1 MTGDYTLYALPHSL
15 YSGRARSYLIKRGIT
30 FRELSTGHESFK
42 NEVLPKAQL
51 PTIPTLVTPHGE
63 VIRDGAAIIAHFEEP
78 RGWPSLPTTPRQRT
92 VSLLFDV
99 IGTDGLLRPAMHYRW
114 NFPDDN
120 LAFVRR
126 HFLHAQRDT
135 PEREAKTDHMMD
147 RMRHAARI
155 FGVTEASQSVV
166 EALYLDVLT
175 ALNDHFA
182 QFPYLFGDRPS
193 LGDFGLLGPLYAHLG
208 RDPYPLGLM
217 QREAPSLYRW
227 VERMNRADRDAPEFF
242 GAGEDFLPGDAIP
255 PTLVRV
261 LQVLAEDFVPETAA
275 AAATLKLWLAAEA
288 PAAGEPAV
296 GRLATS
302 PGTAQFDLRGVP
314 VEAIAQ
320 PHRFYL
326 LQRVQSCY
334 DALAPD
340 ARQAVFACLVEV
352 GMEKV
357 LALRLPREI
366 CRNKNLEVWGEL
378 T

>member
-1 MTGDYTLYALPHSL
+1 MAWPIGCAGEGGRDGGLYAVCAAPLPVL
-15 YSGRARSYLIKRGIT
+15 GRARSYLIKQGIT

-51 PTIPTLVTPHGE
+51 PTIPTLVTPDGE

-78 RGWPSLPTTPRQRT
+78 RGWPSLPGTPRQRT
-92 VSLLFDV
+92 LSLLFDV

-126 HFLHAQRDT
+126 HFLHAQRDA

-155 FGVTEASQSVV
+155 FGVTEASQSAV
-166 EALYLDVLT
+166 EALYLDLLT
-175 ALNDHFA
+175 ALNDHFE

-217 QREAPSLYRW
+217 QRQAPSLHRW
-227 VERMNRADRDAPEFF
+227 VERMNRGDRDAPEFF
-242 GAGEDFLPGDAIP
+242 GAGDDFLPGDAIP
-255 PTLVRV
+255 PTLLRV

-275 AAATLKLWLAAEA
+275 AAAILEAWLATKA
-288 PAAGEPAV
+288 PAAGSPRWVAWRCHPARRNFRCAAC
-296 GRLATS
+296 RLRPWPS
-302 PGTAQFDLRGVP
+302 PTAFTCCSGCRP
-314 VEAIAQ
+314 VMT
-320 PHRFYL
+320 L
-326 LQRVQSCY
+326 
-334 DALAPD
+334 
-340 ARQAVFACLVEV
+340 
-352 GMEKV
+352 
-357 LALRLPREI
+357 
-366 CRNKNLEVWGEL
+366 
-378 T
+378 